1 MGLRPAKFREK
12 PAEANKYRTWGEEA
26 AGFFDPV
33 ARIFQH
39 AFTGPPALVPPA
51 VYAAGS
57 LHSGKQLQFSATEP

>member
-33 ARIFQH
+33 ARIRR
-39 AFTGPPALVPPA
+39 TVIR
-51 VYAAGS
+51 S
-57 LHSGKQLQFSATEP
+57 